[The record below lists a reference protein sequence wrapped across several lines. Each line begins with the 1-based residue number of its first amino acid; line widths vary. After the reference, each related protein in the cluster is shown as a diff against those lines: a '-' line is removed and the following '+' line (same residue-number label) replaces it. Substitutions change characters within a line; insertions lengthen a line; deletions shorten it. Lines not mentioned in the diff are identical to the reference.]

1 MVDCQQLCNLKLH
14 YWSFPRGVY
23 IALFGGQGP
32 GTDSKKFENLE
43 TVTTWTVPIT
53 RRAPRTHQRLKM
65 SVKSD
70 NFSKGIVLRFNLG
83 PLHLLD
89 GFIDE
94 IWRLKQQNLIW
105 ENKSKL
111 VELLLMIYVNKS
123 AAMGSFQKKN
133 EEKSQFLTSFWLKQ
147 AKNQVFKYMAEAMWY
162 EKRVCL
168 ILTGL
173 KLYIVPNR
181 KE

>member
-1 MVDCQQLCNLKLH
+1 M
-14 YWSFPRGVY
+14 Y
-23 IALFGGQGP
+23 
-32 GTDSKKFENLE
+32 
-43 TVTTWTVPIT
+43 
-53 RRAPRTHQRLKM
+53 
-65 SVKSD
+65 VKSD
-70 NFSKGIVLRFNLG
+70 NLSKGIVLRFNLG

-94 IWRLKQQNLIW
+94 IWRLKQQNLIC

-147 AKNQVFKYMAEAMWY
+147 AENQVFKFNGEAMWY